1 MGLKNNWIKLKECS
15 IIMNENNNAHSKGMT
30 MIMARK
36 ARKLLE
42 MQELFDEHEI
52 DFAMFDDEE
61 VVKELMDRI
70 SSVNDIRHQSYI
82 RHKLVDI
89 IMITLFAVL
98 SNANEW
104 SEIEEFGK
112 AKEKW
117 LRKFLELPNGIP
129 SDDTI
134 RIVISNLD
142 SRYFYTLVIEFLTGK
157 INEILNAFNIQEK
170 TYENEIVENK
180 EILSVDGKTSCGSK
194 RNDTDIK
201 GSKALHT
208 LNVYSSDYG
217 MCTSQVFVN
226 EKTNEIPAM
235 LDLLKIIDVKDAVLT
250 WDALNTQ
257 KETVAAVIK
266 KKGDYVG
273 ALKGNQHN
281 FYKDVKLYFDEEVKQ
296 ELRKNTL
303 KYMKTKEKEHSAVV
317 EREYFLSDD
326 IKWLYN
332 IDKWAGLKGI
342 GLERKT
348 TNKNNGDVV
357 IEERY
362 FICSIVKIDLFA
374 RAVRDHWGVE
384 NGLHWHLDYTFKD
397 DKNTT
402 MDKNGARNLQLIKK
416 IALSLLKTVQTLYK
430 VSLKR
435 IRYILCLNFENEIEK
450 VFKMLNTNNLRAYLA
465 K

>member
-1 MGLKNNWIKLKECS
+1 
-15 IIMNENNNAHSKGMT
+15 

-36 ARKLLE
+36 ARKLQE
-42 MQELFDEHEI
+42 MQKHFEENEI
-52 DFAMFDDEE
+52 DFTIFDDEK
-61 VVKELMDRI
+61 VVKELIEKI
-70 SSVNDIRHQSYI
+70 SSVNDIRHGSYI
-82 RHKLVDI
+82 KHKLTDV

-104 SEIEEFGK
+104 AEIEEFGK
-112 AKEKW
+112 SKEQW
-117 LRKFLELPNGIP
+117 LRKFLELPFGIP

-142 SRYFYTLVIEFLTGK
+142 SRYFYTLVIEFLMEKVTEI
-157 INEILNAFNIQEK
+157 INTFNRD
-170 TYENEIVENK
+170 ENQMENGFIEEK

-194 RNDTDIK
+194 RNDTDVK
-201 GSKALHT
+201 GAKALHT
-208 LNVYSSDYG
+208 LNVYSSNYG
-217 MCTSQVFVN
+217 MCTGQVFVN
-226 EKTNEIPAM
+226 EKSNEIPAM
-235 LDLLKIIDVKDAVLT
+235 IDLLKIIDVKDAVVT

-257 KETVAAVIK
+257 KDTVAAVIK
-266 KKGDYVG
+266 NKGDYVG

-281 FYKDVKLYFDEEVKQ
+281 FYKDVKLYFDEEVLR
-296 ELRKNTL
+296 ELRNDL
-303 KYMKTKEKEHSAVV
+303 RKYKKTKEKEHSAIIK
-317 EREYFLSDD
+317 REYFLNDD

-332 IDKWAGLKGI
+332 IEKWSGLKSI

-348 TNKNNGDVV
+348 INKKNGEIV

-362 FICSIVKIDLFA
+362 FICSIFDIELFA
-374 RAVRDHWGVE
+374 RAVREHWGVE

-416 IALSLLKTVQTLYK
+416 IALSILKTVQTLYK
-430 VSLKR
+430 ISLKR
-435 IRYILCLNFENEIEK
+435 IRYKLSLNFEYEIEK
-450 VFKMLNTNNLRAYLA
+450 IFKILNTNDLRTFLS